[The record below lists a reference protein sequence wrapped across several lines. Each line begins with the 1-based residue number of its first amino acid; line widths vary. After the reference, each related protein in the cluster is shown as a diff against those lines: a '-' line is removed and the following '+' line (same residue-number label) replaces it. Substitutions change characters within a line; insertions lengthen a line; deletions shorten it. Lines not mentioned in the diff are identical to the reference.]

1 MNTTQHATADKM
13 WSSLWKE
20 TRKEEKTK
28 MTQRTA
34 KTTLENI
41 MITASQLKAIE
52 DELINN
58 AMSVDIDVINKRLDY
73 LQYVALRDK
82 LKLST
87 MVANKRL

>member
-1 MNTTQHATADKM
+1 
-13 WSSLWKE
+13 
-20 TRKEEKTK
+20 

>member
-1 MNTTQHATADKM
+1 
-13 WSSLWKE
+13 
-20 TRKEEKTK
+20 

-34 KTTLENI
+34 KTTLDNI